1 MPIISLKTQQPISQW
16 KNSPV
21 HRWGNWPCR
30 RWRHQPWHQVANTT
44 AGASQDANSGA
55 PITKP
60 SLFLVVFVLPFCD
73 KIIGLKFS
81 DCTLVGPWAPVMK
94 MKVVVPQSCLTLC
107 DPMDGG
113 PPGSSVH
120 VILQARIL
128 EWVAFPFSRGSSQP
142 RDRTWVSSIAGRAF
156 TVWAP
161 GKTIVDT

>member
-1 MPIISLKTQQPISQW
+1 M
-16 KNSPV
+16 
-21 HRWGNWPCR
+21 
-30 RWRHQPWHQVANTT
+30 ANTT

-60 SLFLVVFVLPFCD
+60 SVSLVVFVLPFCD

-81 DCTLVGPWAPVMK
+81 DCTLVGPGAPVMK

-128 EWVAFPFSRGSSQP
+128 EWVAIPFSRESPQP
-142 RDRTWVSSIAGRAF
+142 RDRTWVSHIAGRF
-156 TVWAP
+156 LITGPRGKSP
-161 GKTIVDT
+161 GVTFKV